1 MGARIHRA
9 LWFLAMM
16 GCAMK
21 APVASMDHIVGASTG
36 WKIPPNLTFYQE
48 WAQRR
53 NFVVGDKLVFLY
65 TTGVHNVL
73 EVNKDDF
80 DKCGDKKVIDM
91 YYKGPT
97 ILPLTTPGNHY
108 YYCGVGTHC
117 ESGQKIA
124 INVSATAPLVLLAE
138 GPATDSPATDANT
151 STKSSASP
159 VRRSGLAGATATM
172 SALVW
177 MFM

>member
-1 MGARIHRA
+1 
-9 LWFLAMM
+9 MM

-21 APVASMDHIVGASTG
+21 ASVASMDHIVGASTG

-73 EVNKDDF
+73 EVNKEDF

-91 YYKGPT
+91 FYKGPT

-108 YYCGVGTHC
+108 YYSGVGT
-117 ESGQKIA
+117 
-124 INVSATAPLVLLAE
+124 TASPVRRSPSTSPPPPRSSSSLKVL
-138 GPATDSPATDANT
+138 PPTPPPPMPR
-151 STKSSASP
+151 STKSSANL
-159 VRRSGLAGATATM
+159 VRRSGLAGAATAM